1 MAPRFDAHRRGRP
14 EPEAVR
20 DAAYNFV
27 TCLLREAPELL
38 WRRALY
44 GLVIGD
50 RAIPGL
56 VRGGVALLRRER
68 GVLRDLWPS
77 LVGQAAALA
86 QATRQ
91 RHRLSTARP
100 PTAPAWTKRRRVALL
115 AHDIHGEGGMERACL
130 ELLERASSQVDFV
143 VISARLDPRVRP
155 LVRWHRIP
163 IPQRPFPLK
172 FAVYYRLAGVRLA
185 FERVDLVH
193 TVGAIVPNKVDVA
206 SVHFCHAAFQAA
218 ATGVVSHASAPR
230 RANARISHHVALAT
244 ERWSY
249 RDRRVQTLAP
259 VSRGVADELHS
270 FYPGIDTAVTVNGVD
285 HDRFRPNPDT
295 YHAVRRRLQV
305 ATGKCVALFV
315 GGDWDRKGLGVAIR
329 GLAYARRK
337 GAHVTLGSSAPVI
350 APGSRRSL
358 PMPASPRTSG
368 FWATAATQKSS
379 TKPRTSLCSPRCT
392 RPSAWPRSRPPR
404 VASHSS

>member
-1 MAPRFDAHRRGRP
+1 
-14 EPEAVR
+14 
-20 DAAYNFV
+20 
-27 TCLLREAPELL
+27 
-38 WRRALY
+38 
-44 GLVIGD
+44 
-50 RAIPGL
+50 
-56 VRGGVALLRRER
+56 
-68 GVLRDLWPS
+68 
-77 LVGQAAALA
+77 
-86 QATRQ
+86 
-91 RHRLSTARP
+91 
-100 PTAPAWTKRRRVALL
+100 
-115 AHDIHGEGGMERACL
+115 MERACL

-172 FAVYYRLAGVRLA
+172 FAVYYLLAGMRLA
-185 FERVDLVH
+185 FEHVDLVH

-249 RDRRVQTLAP
+249 RDRRVQRLAP
-259 VSRGVADELHS
+259 VSLGVANELHS
-270 FYPGIDTAVTVNGVD
+270 FYPGIDTEVTVNGVD

-295 YHAVRRRLQV
+295 YHAVRRRLEV

-329 GLAYARRK
+329 GLAHARRK
-337 GAHVTLGSSAPVI
+337 GADVTLWVVGPGDRSRFEALAAHAGVAEDVRFLGHRGDTEVFYQAADIFVLPTLYETFCLAAFEAAACGLPLIVTKVHGASQLVGGETAGITVDRKPEAVGAALSRLSAS
-350 APGSRRSL
+350 ADL
-358 PMPASPRTSG
+358 
-368 FWATAATQKSS
+368 
-379 TKPRTSLCSPRCT
+379 RTSLG
-392 RPSAWPRSRPPR
+392 AVARSR
-404 VASHSS
+404 ASAFTWGRSVESVLALYEKLLEPVQA